1 LHNLLFSTPIAFSF
15 SLLLTLTLFM
25 VDFAPN
31 LTPLTTESSF
41 FVVLGLLGTQLAHRS
56 GLRPRLSD
64 TKSITYCPYVFPGA
78 LLEIHPEVFIR
89 ASYKCI
95 HFSRK

>member
-41 FVVLGLLGTQLAHRS
+41 FVVLGLLGTQTCS
-56 GLRPRLSD
+56 QERPP
-64 TKSITYCPYVFPGA
+64 TQI
-78 LLEIHPEVFIR
+78 E
-89 ASYKCI
+89 
-95 HFSRK
+95 